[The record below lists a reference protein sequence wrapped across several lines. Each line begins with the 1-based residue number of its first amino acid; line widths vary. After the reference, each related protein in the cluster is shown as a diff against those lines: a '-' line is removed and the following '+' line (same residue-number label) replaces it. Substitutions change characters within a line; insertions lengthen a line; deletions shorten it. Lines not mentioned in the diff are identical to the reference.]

1 MIEYT
6 DDLQSWTPLLTK
18 VVGIVDLTQLDPQ
31 SLLPSDQKLNHT
43 AHYYHSSHHSYYS
56 HPQCPP
62 APSQESPLNE
72 R

>member
-31 SLLPSDQKLNHT
+31 SLLPSDQTLNYT
-43 AHYYHSSHHSYYS
+43 PHYCYSSHYSYYS

>member
-43 AHYYHSSHHSYYS
+43 AHYSYYS